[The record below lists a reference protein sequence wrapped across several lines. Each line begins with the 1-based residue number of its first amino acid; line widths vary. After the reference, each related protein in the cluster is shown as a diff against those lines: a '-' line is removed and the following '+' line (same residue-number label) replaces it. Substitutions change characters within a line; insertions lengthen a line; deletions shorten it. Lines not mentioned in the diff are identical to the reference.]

1 MKGEVMQIT
10 LDRSDLDLLI
20 GLCDRA
26 IQKGG
31 KEGSAMNPA
40 KLAKLCSVRYE
51 LIQSVKSTP
60 PEPKRKSVPRGY
72 SPALSAP

>member
-1 MKGEVMQIT
+1 MQIT

-26 IQKGG
+26 IQRGG

-40 KLAKLCSVRYE
+40 KMGKLCSVRYK
-51 LIQSVKSTP
+51 LIQDAKPTP

>member
-1 MKGEVMQIT
+1 MQIT

-31 KEGSAMNPA
+31 KEGSKMNPA
-40 KLAKLCSVRYE
+40 KMGKLCSVRYK
-51 LIQSVKSTP
+51 LIQDAKPTP
-60 PEPKRKSVPRGY
+60 PERIG
-72 SPALSAP
+72 

>member
-1 MKGEVMQIT
+1 MQIT

-31 KEGSAMNPA
+31 KEGSKMNPA
-40 KLAKLCSVRYE
+40 KMGKLCTVRYK
-51 LIQSVKSTP
+51 LIQDAKSTP
-60 PEPKRKSVPRGY
+60 PEPKRKSVPREY
-72 SPALSAP
+72 FPAPSAP

>member
-1 MKGEVMQIT
+1 MQIT

-31 KEGSAMNPA
+31 KEGSKMNPA
-40 KLAKLCSVRYE
+40 KMGKLCTVRYK
-51 LIQSVKSTP
+51 LIQDAKSTP
-60 PEPKRKSVPRGY
+60 PEPKM
-72 SPALSAP
+72 